1 MCEPSETFICP
12 ITHELMVDPVIDGDG
27 NSYERGAIEDW
38 LQRNGTSPIT
48 RVPLLAS
55 DLRPNRA
62 LKTAIYEYRRSI
74 QSNDQL
80 TAAPLNNLTSYEFT
94 ASGNYIDGFVHISIQ
109 PPLQANGDLT
119 AESTGWTK
127 SIRKYTADLVKR
139 CTAKKRL
146 ASSRLLEEQNLDEN
160 LDVNRSPCDICCVVD
175 ISGSMATASEI
186 QNDANE
192 NAKILFQLTNM
203 TADGKSS
210 ALAALARLTSDGDT
224 NLWSGMQTGLEVLSK
239 GQRAIGSNA
248 ALFLLTDGCPNV
260 EPLRGHL
267 PTLEKFKHKTNFTC
281 TISTFGFGYDLD
293 SKLLE
298 EIAMLGNS
306 GSYAFIPDGSFVGT
320 IFVNAMTTLLATV
333 ATNVQ

>member
-192 NAKILFQLTNM
+192 KFGL
-203 TADGKSS
+203 S
-210 ALAALARLTSDGDT
+210 RLDLVKHASDK
-224 NLWSGMQTGLEVLSK
+224 NS
-239 GQRAIGSNA
+239 
-248 ALFLLTDGCPNV
+248 
-260 EPLRGHL
+260 
-267 PTLEKFKHKTNFTC
+267 C
-281 TISTFGFGYDLD
+281 TIASTTRSF
-293 SKLLE
+293 
-298 EIAMLGNS
+298 IACIVF
-306 GSYAFIPDGSFVGT
+306 A
-320 IFVNAMTTLLATV
+320 
-333 ATNVQ
+333 